1 MKYNDLNADFILK
14 DITFKI
20 KGGEKIGV
28 VGRTG
33 AGKSSLIQ
41 VLFRMT
47 EISKGSI
54 TIDDVSIKDVGL
66 QFLRSSIAIIP
77 QTAFSFVGTIRHNL
91 DPIGKQS
98 DEELW
103 EVLKEVNLLNK
114 IKSIK
119 GGLDYVIAFKQ
130 ATFSVGQKQLLCLA
144 RAILRK
150 AKIVVLDEATA
161 NVDFDTDQFLQQKIK
176 EKFKDCTIL
185 TVAHRLSTIID
196 YDKILVLDKGKIVEF
211 DHPFKLLVKEDS
223 DSQITTEGV
232 FAGLV
237 RNTGNASANQLF
249 INAKENFLQRET
261 KEGDG

>member
-1 MKYNDLNADFILK
+1 MKYNELNTDFILK
-14 DITFKI
+14 DISFEI

-54 TIDDVSIKDVGL
+54 VIDGIDIKKVGL

-98 DEELW
+98 DDELL

-119 GGLDYVIAFKQ
+119 GGLDHVIAFKQ

-161 NVDFDTDQFLQQKIK
+161 NVDFDTDQFVQQKIK

-211 DHPFKLLVKEDS
+211 DHPFKLLVKSEEDVT
-223 DSQITTEGV
+223 IT
-232 FAGLV
+232 
-237 RNTGNASANQLF
+237 S
-249 INAKENFLQRET
+249 
-261 KEGDG
+261 

>member
-161 NVDFDTDQFLQQKIK
+161 NVDFDTDQFLQ
-176 EKFKDCTIL
+176 
-185 TVAHRLSTIID
+185 
-196 YDKILVLDKGKIVEF
+196 
-211 DHPFKLLVKEDS
+211 
-223 DSQITTEGV
+223 
-232 FAGLV
+232 
-237 RNTGNASANQLF
+237 
-249 INAKENFLQRET
+249 
-261 KEGDG
+261 